1 MAHRLGQPDRAR
13 VMASQ
18 ALDAPAPPMIYT
30 LWRSASWA
38 SLLETT
44 VTWTKPPATSMAAP
58 RR

>member
-1 MAHRLGQPDRAR
+1 
-13 VMASQ
+13 MASQ

-30 LWRSASWA
+30 LWRSATTSWA